1 MLLKA
6 LQPHSFPLVAGFGV
20 LYSLH
25 GILAFEKHIHDH
37 GMMVGAC
44 GPSMA
49 NAGK

>member
-6 LQPHSFPLVAGFGV
+6 LQPHPIPLVADFGV

-25 GILAFEKHIHDH
+25 GILAFEKLIHDH
-37 GMMVGAC
+37 DIMVGAW

-49 NAGK
+49 NTGK

>member
-6 LQPHSFPLVAGFGV
+6 LQPHPIPLVAGFGV

-37 GMMVGAC
+37 GMIVDAW

-49 NAGK
+49 